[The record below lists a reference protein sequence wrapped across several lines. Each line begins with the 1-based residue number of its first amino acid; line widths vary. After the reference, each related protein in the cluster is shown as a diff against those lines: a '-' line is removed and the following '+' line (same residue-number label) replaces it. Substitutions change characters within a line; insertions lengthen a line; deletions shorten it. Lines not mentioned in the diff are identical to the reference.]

1 MSETELKEL
10 LAQYRTNSRSMSEK
24 AKAIAENNI
33 WDVWQN
39 TASMPKYE
47 RRRDWVAAT
56 FGTAGRE
63 FGIRSQLLQ
72 AGSWVDPLWALI
84 DGGLSRNSVLKM
96 FRASKE
102 RALREKIPLAEAVQ
116 KVIDEYSQ
124 MGHEARSAQGR
135 VFRRMSP
142 LEKQRSQPPP
152 AIEDVPVEMDMD
164 SSQNRRSKQF
174 LMRLTALTDEYLR
187 TSVPGLSGIDEM
199 SMKLAREEFV
209 SFVREAGEDLRRR
222 VYAMRAQS
230 KKDLVRASRV
240 SRDELRQAAE
250 VLGLSVV
257 WGRDLELR
265 KAKKI
270 MIQRCAHLHPDKTGS
285 MTEQQKD
292 EYTAVVQAY
301 KTCERYMEGRK
312 SHEDGERSHEGK

>member
-1 MSETELKEL
+1 MSESELKEL
-10 LAQYRTNSRSMSEK
+10 LDQYRANHQVMSEK
-24 AKAIAENNI
+24 AKAIAEKDI
-33 WDVWQN
+33 WSVWQN

-56 FGTAGRE
+56 FGTSGRE

-72 AGSWVDPLWALI
+72 AGAWVDPLWALI
-84 DGGLSRNSVLKM
+84 DDGMSRNSVLKM
-96 FRASKE
+96 FQSARTRALKE
-102 RALREKIPLAEAVQ
+102 RISPSEALQ
-116 KVIDEYSQ
+116 KVIDEYNKT
-124 MGHEARSAQGR
+124 GHESRTAEGQI
-135 VFRRMSP
+135 FRRMPP
-142 LEKQRSQPPP
+142 LERQRSQPPP

-164 SSQNRRSKQF
+164 STQNRRSKQF
-174 LMRLTALTDEYLR
+174 MLRLTALTDEFLR

-199 SMKLAREEFV
+199 SMKLARDEFI
-209 SFVREAGEDLRRR
+209 SFIREAGEDLRRR
-222 VYAMRAQS
+222 VYVMRAQS